1 MSGGKLHPV
10 PPDYTFREVLHKDL
24 AMQFRHLLSALR
36 SRITLRLAI
45 ILAVVFGLTVPAAI
59 LIPYHLHTIETA
71 AQLRNAEDH
80 NRLVEI
86 LSVILSEPLWQITP
100 EIANISS
107 EVVYS
112 DPRVA
117 TIEVITLPD
126 RKEFIKNDTR
136 KKTQR
141 GPFTSMVR
149 EIKHGGQ
156 VIGQVRL
163 TLAEDLLQES
173 LASDFRRYV
182 TTAVLSLILAIL
194 FILVVLQWRL
204 VQPVRILMG
213 ESDRLANG
221 ELNDPI
227 ALNREDELGHL
238 ATSLEATRQALQ
250 RSFGELEI
258 KNQQLLEYSGTLES
272 KVRQRTQELETVNQN
287 LEAALNNVNSAQAEL
302 ARVER
307 MAALG
312 SMVAGVAH
320 ELNTPLGNCLLVAS
334 TLEEETRNLVRMV
347 EEGKMKRSDL
357 TRYAT
362 TAVDSTK
369 LLLRGL
375 QQSAHLVGDFKQVA
389 VDQSSAQRRQF
400 ALLVMLQELTALL
413 HSSLRK
419 TPFTLE
425 LDIPGEIQ
433 LDSYP
438 GLLGQVFT
446 NLVNNAVA
454 HGLEGREEGHMRCTA
469 TQQGDHVLIIFEDNG
484 KGISA
489 EIINRIFEPFFTTK
503 FGQGGS
509 GLGLS
514 ITFNIISNVLGG
526 SIHAS
531 SIVGQG
537 TRFEI
542 KLPLVAPGEPESSNP
557 LLSKR

>member
-1 MSGGKLHPV
+1 M
-10 PPDYTFREVLHKDL
+10 R
-24 AMQFRHLLSALR
+24 FRHLFSALR

-59 LIPYHLHTIETA
+59 LIPYHLHSIEIA
-71 AQLRNAEDH
+71 ARARNTEDH
-80 NRLVEI
+80 NRLVDI

-126 RKEFIKNDTR
+126 RKEFIRNDSR
-136 KKTQR
+136 KKLQK

-156 VIGQVRL
+156 VIGEVRL
-163 TLAEDLLQES
+163 TMAEDLLRES

-182 TTAVLSLILAIL
+182 TTAFLSLILAII
-194 FILVVLQWRL
+194 FILLVLQWRL
-204 VQPVRILMG
+204 VKPVRMLMD

-238 ATSLEATRQALQ
+238 SNSLEATRQALK

-272 KVRQRTQELETVNQN
+272 KVRQRTQELESVNQN

-334 TLEEETRNLVRMV
+334 TLEEETKQLVQLVENGRMR
-347 EEGKMKRSDL
+347 RSDL
-357 TRYAT
+357 TRFTT
-362 TAVDSTK
+362 TAMDSTK
-369 LLLRGL
+369 LLMRGL

-389 VDQSSAQRRQF
+389 VDQSSAQRRKF
-400 ALLVMLQELTALL
+400 GLLVMLQELSALL

-419 TPFTLE
+419 TPYTLE
-425 LDIPGEIQ
+425 LDIPDDIQ

-454 HGLEGREEGHMRCTA
+454 HGLEGRSEGHMHCTA
-469 TQQGDHVLIIFEDNG
+469 ELQGDQVLIVFSDDG
-484 KGISA
+484 KGIPQ

-514 ITFNIISNVLGG
+514 ITFNIITNVLGG
-526 SIHAS
+526 TIHAS
-531 SIVGQG
+531 SIIDVG
-537 TRFEI
+537 TRFELKI
-542 KLPLVAPGEPESSNP
+542 PLIAPGDPEPSDP
-557 LLSKR
+557 

>member
-1 MSGGKLHPV
+1 M
-10 PPDYTFREVLHKDL
+10 
-24 AMQFRHLLSALR
+24 
-36 SRITLRLAI
+36 
-45 ILAVVFGLTVPAAI
+45 TVPAAI

-71 AQLRNAEDH
+71 AQVRNAEDH

-136 KKTQR
+136 KQTQK
-141 GPFTSMVR
+141 GPFTSMER

-182 TTAVLSLILAIL
+182 TTAFLSLILAII

-204 VQPVRILMG
+204 VQPVRILMAK
-213 ESDRLANG
+213 SDRLANG

-250 RSFGELEI
+250 RSFSELEV

-272 KVRQRTQELETVNQN
+272 KVRLRTQELET
-287 LEAALNNVNSAQAEL
+287 ALSNVNSAQAEL

-334 TLEEETRNLVRMV
+334 TLEEETRYLVKMV
-347 EEGKMKRSDL
+347 EDGKMRRSDL
-357 TRYAT
+357 TRYAN
-362 TAVDSTK
+362 TALDSTK

-400 ALLVMLQELTALL
+400 ALLIMLQELTALL

-419 TPFTLE
+419 TPYTLE
-425 LDIPGEIQ
+425 LNIPADIQ

-454 HGLEGREEGHMRCTA
+454 HGLEGQEEGHMRCTA
-469 TQQGDHVLIIFEDNG
+469 EKQGEQVVIVFEDNG
-484 KGISA
+484 KGIPA
-489 EIINRIFEPFFTTK
+489 DIINRIFEPFFTTK

-531 SIVGQG
+531 SVVGVG

-542 KLPLVAPGEPESSNP
+542 KLPLIAPGEPESSNP

>member
-1 MSGGKLHPV
+1 M
-10 PPDYTFREVLHKDL
+10 R
-24 AMQFRHLLSALR
+24 FRHFLSATR

-59 LIPYHLHTIETA
+59 LIPYHLQSIEMA
-71 AQLRNAEDH
+71 ARAKNTQDH
-80 NRLVEI
+80 HRLVEI

-117 TIEVITLPD
+117 SIDVITLPD
-126 RKEFIKNDTR
+126 RKEFIRNDVR
-136 KKTQR
+136 KATQK
-141 GPFTSMVR
+141 GPFTTMER

-156 VIGQVRL
+156 VIGLVKL

-173 LASDFRRYV
+173 LRSDFRRYV
-182 TTAVLSLILAIL
+182 TTAVLSLLLAIF
-194 FILVVLQWRL
+194 FILLVLQWRL
-204 VQPVRILMG
+204 VRPVRILMDQ
-213 ESDRLANG
+213 SDRLANG
-221 ELNDPI
+221 ELSDPI
-227 ALNREDELGHL
+227 NLNREDELGHL
-238 ATSLEATRQALQ
+238 ANSLEATRQALK
-250 RSFGELEI
+250 RSFSELEI

-272 KVRQRTQELETVNQN
+272 KVRQRTQELEQVNSN
-287 LEAALNNVNSAQAEL
+287 LETALTNVNSAQAEL

-334 TLEEETRNLVRMV
+334 TLEEETQRLLQMV
-347 EEGKMKRSDL
+347 ESGQIRRSDL
-357 TRYAT
+357 TRYAS
-362 TAVDSTK
+362 TALDSTK

-389 VDQSSAQRRQF
+389 VDQSSAQRRKF
-400 ALLVMLQELTALL
+400 GLSVMLQELTALL
-413 HSSLRK
+413 HSSLKK
-419 TPFTLE
+419 TPFLLE
-425 LDIPGEIQ
+425 LDIPANIE

-446 NLVNNAVA
+446 NLVNNSVI
-454 HGLEGREEGHMRCTA
+454 HGLDGRSHGVMRCVA
-469 TQQGDHVLIIFEDNG
+469 ELSNDQVLIVFTDDG
-484 KGISA
+484 KGIPP
-489 EIINRIFEPFFTTK
+489 EIIKRIFEPFFTTK

-526 SIHAS
+526 SIHVS
-531 SIVGQG
+531 SVPGQG

-542 KLPLVAPGEPESSNP
+542 RLPLVAPGDKDSKDP
-557 LLSKR
+557 LMGELPPH

>member
-1 MSGGKLHPV
+1 MW
-10 PPDYTFREVLHKDL
+10 
-24 AMQFRHLLSALR
+24 FRHVLSSIR

-45 ILAVVFGLTVPAAI
+45 IAAVIFGLMVPSAI
-59 LIPYHLHTIETA
+59 LVPYHLHTIEQA
-71 AQLRNAEDH
+71 ARVRNAEDH

-126 RKEFIKNDTR
+126 RREFIKNDTR
-136 KKTQR
+136 RATQK
-141 GPFTSMVR
+141 GPFTSMTR
-149 EIKHGGQ
+149 EIRHGGQ
-156 VIGQVRL
+156 IIGEVKL

-173 LASDFRRYV
+173 LRSDFRRYV
-182 TTAVLSLILAIL
+182 TTAVLSLLLAVI
-194 FILVVLQWRL
+194 FILLVLQWRL
-204 VQPVRILMG
+204 VRPVRLLMD

-238 ATSLEATRQALQ
+238 ANSLEATRQALK

-258 KNQQLLEYSGTLES
+258 KNQQLLEYSSTLES
-272 KVRQRTQELETVNQN
+272 KVRQRTQELEFVNHN
-287 LEAALNNVNSAQAEL
+287 LEAALHNVNTAQAEL

-334 TLEEETRNLVRMV
+334 TLEEETRRLLEMV
-347 EEGKMKRSDL
+347 EGGQIRRSDL

-389 VDQSSAQRRQF
+389 VDQSSAQRRTF
-400 ALLVMLQELTALL
+400 DLLITLQELTALL

-425 LDIPGEIQ
+425 LDIPPDIQ
-433 LDSYP
+433 LNSYP

-446 NLVNNAVA
+446 NLVNNAVI
-454 HGLEGREEGHMRCTA
+454 HGLEGRSSGHMRCTA
-469 TQQGDHVLIIFEDNG
+469 EKQGAFVLMIFTDDG
-484 KGISA
+484 KGIPQ

-514 ITFNIISNVLGG
+514 ITFNIVTNVLGG
-526 SIHAS
+526 SIHVS
-531 SIVGQG
+531 SAPDRG

-542 KLPLVAPGEPESSNP
+542 RLPLIAPGEKDDKDP
-557 LLSKR
+557 LFKDQ

>member
-1 MSGGKLHPV
+1 MR
-10 PPDYTFREVLHKDL
+10 FRY
-24 AMQFRHLLSALR
+24 FLSAIR

-45 ILAVVFGLTVPAAI
+45 ILAVVFGLTVPSAI
-59 LIPYHLHTIETA
+59 LIPYHLRSIETA
-71 AQLRNAEDH
+71 ARVKNVEDH

-126 RKEFIKNDTR
+126 HKEFIKNDTR
-136 KKTQR
+136 LKMQK
-141 GPFTSMVR
+141 GPFTTMVR

-156 VIGQVRL
+156 IIGEVRL
-163 TLAEDLLQES
+163 TLAEDLLQEN

-182 TTAVLSLILAIL
+182 MTAVLSLILAII
-194 FILVVLQWRL
+194 FILMVLQWRL
-204 VQPVRILMG
+204 VQPVRMLMD

-238 ATSLEATRQALQ
+238 AKSLEATRQALKH
-250 RSFGELEI
+250 SFGELEI

-272 KVRQRTQELETVNQN
+272 KVRQRTQELETVNHN
-287 LEAALNNVNSAQAEL
+287 LEAALNNVNSAQTEL

-334 TLEEETRNLVRMV
+334 TLEDETKQLMKMV
-347 EEGKMKRSDL
+347 EEGQIRRSDL
-357 TRYAT
+357 SRYAS
-362 TAVDSTK
+362 TALDSTK
-369 LLLRGL
+369 LLMRGL

-389 VDQSSAQRRQF
+389 VDQSSAQRRRF
-400 ALLVMLQELTALL
+400 GLLVVLQELSALL
-413 HSSLRK
+413 HSSLKK
-419 TPFTLE
+419 TPYTLE
-425 LDIPGEIQ
+425 LDIPDNIQ

-454 HGLEGREEGHMRCTA
+454 HGLDGMSEGHMCCSA
-469 TQQGDHVLIIFEDNG
+469 TLSGDYVLIHFKDNG
-484 KGISA
+484 KGIPP

-514 ITFNIISNVLGG
+514 ITFNIVTNVLGG
-526 SIHAS
+526 TIHPS
-531 SIVGQG
+531 STVGQG
-537 TRFEI
+537 TCFEI
-542 KLPLVAPGEPESSNP
+542 KLPLIAPGDSGSNDP
-557 LLSKR
+557 LLNNN

>member
-1 MSGGKLHPV
+1 ML
-10 PPDYTFREVLHKDL
+10 
-24 AMQFRHLLSALR
+24 
-36 SRITLRLAI
+36 
-45 ILAVVFGLTVPAAI
+45 FGLTVPAAL

-71 AQLRNAEDH
+71 ARARNAEDH
-80 NRLVEI
+80 HRLTEI

-117 TIEVITLPD
+117 KIEVITLPD
-126 RKEFIKNDTR
+126 RKDFIKNDVR
-136 KKTQR
+136 MKSQK
-141 GPFTSMVR
+141 GPFSSLKR
-149 EIKHGGQ
+149 EIRHGEQ
-156 VIGQVRL
+156 VIGEVTL

-173 LASDFRRYV
+173 LASDLRRYFS
-182 TTAVLSLILAIL
+182 TAVLSLVLAII
-194 FILVVLQWRL
+194 FILMILQWRL
-204 VQPVRILMG
+204 VKPIRILMS

-221 ELNDPI
+221 ELADPI
-227 ALNREDELGHL
+227 SLKREDELGHL
-238 ATSLEATRQALQ
+238 ANSLEVTRQALQ

-272 KVRQRTQELETVNQN
+272 KVRQRTQELESVNQN
-287 LEAALNNVNSAQAEL
+287 LEAALKNVNSVQAEL

-334 TLEEETRNLVRMV
+334 TLEEETRHLIQIMD
-347 EEGKMKRSDL
+347 EGKMRRSDL
-357 TRYAT
+357 SRYAG
-362 TAVDSTK
+362 TALDSTK

-400 ALLVMLQELTALL
+400 SLLVMLQELTALL

-419 TPFTLE
+419 TPYTLE
-425 LDIPGEIQ
+425 LDIPEDIQ

-446 NLVNNAVA
+446 NLVNNSVA
-454 HGLEGREEGHMRCTA
+454 HGLEGLSEGHMCCSA
-469 TQQGDHVLIIFEDNG
+469 KKQDDQVLIVFEDDG
-484 KGISA
+484 KGIPP

-514 ITFNIISNVLGG
+514 ITFNIINNVLGG

-531 SIVGQG
+531 SVIDHG

-542 KLPLVAPGEPESSNP
+542 RLPLVAPGDRDGNDP
-557 LLSKR
+557 LLNA

>member
-1 MSGGKLHPV
+1 M
-10 PPDYTFREVLHKDL
+10 R
-24 AMQFRHLLSALR
+24 LR
-36 SRITLRLAI
+36 TIFHTTRTHISLRLAI

-59 LIPYHLHTIETA
+59 LIPYHLNSIEIA
-71 AQLRNAEDH
+71 ARARNTEDH
-80 NRLVEI
+80 HRLVDI

-117 TIEVITLPD
+117 TIAVITLPD
-126 RKEFIKNDTR
+126 RKEFIKNNVR
-136 KKTQR
+136 QASQK
-141 GPFTSMVR
+141 GPFTSMTR
-149 EIKHGGQ
+149 QITHGGQ
-156 VIGQVRL
+156 VIGEVTL

-173 LASDFRRYV
+173 LRSDFRRYV
-182 TTAVLSLILAIL
+182 TTAVLSLFLAIL
-194 FILVVLQWRL
+194 FILMVLQWRL
-204 VQPVRILMG
+204 VKPVKLLMDQ
-213 ESDRLANG
+213 SDRLANG

-227 ALNREDELGHL
+227 ALDREDELGHL
-238 ATSLEATRQALQ
+238 ATSLEATRQALR

-272 KVRQRTQELETVNQN
+272 KVRQRTQELESVNTN
-287 LEAALNNVNSAQAEL
+287 LEAALHNVNTAQAEL

-334 TLEEETRNLVRMV
+334 TLEEETRRLLQMV
-347 EEGKMKRSDL
+347 EDGQMRRSDL
-357 TRYAT
+357 NRYAA
-362 TAVDSTK
+362 TALDSTK

-389 VDQSSAQRRQF
+389 VDQSSAQRRRF
-400 ALLVMLQELTALL
+400 GLLVVLQELSALL

-425 LDIPGEIQ
+425 LDIPAEIE

-446 NLVNNAVA
+446 NLVNNSVI
-454 HGLEGREEGHMRCTA
+454 HGLEGRSEGHMRCSAKQNADYVMITF
-469 TQQGDHVLIIFEDNG
+469 TDNG
-484 KGISA
+484 KGIPP

-514 ITFNIISNVLGG
+514 ITFNIIGNVLGG
-526 SIHAS
+526 NIRVISMP
-531 SIVGQG
+531 GQG

-542 KLPLVAPGEPESSNP
+542 KLPLIAPGDRDSSDP
-557 LLSKR
+557 LRSHR

>member
-1 MSGGKLHPV
+1 M
-10 PPDYTFREVLHKDL
+10 R
-24 AMQFRHLLSALR
+24 FRHFLSATR

-59 LIPYHLHTIETA
+59 LIPYHLQSIEMA
-71 AQLRNAEDH
+71 ALAKNTQDH
-80 NRLVEI
+80 HRLVEI

-117 TIEVITLPD
+117 SIDVITLPD
-126 RKEFIKNDTR
+126 RKEFIRNDVR
-136 KKTQR
+136 KATQK
-141 GPFTSMVR
+141 GPFTTMER

-156 VIGQVRL
+156 VIGLVKL

-173 LASDFRRYV
+173 LRSDFRRYA
-182 TTAVLSLILAIL
+182 TTAVLSLLLAIF
-194 FILVVLQWRL
+194 FILLVLQWRL
-204 VQPVRILMG
+204 VRPVRILMDQ
-213 ESDRLANG
+213 SDRLANG
-221 ELNDPI
+221 ELSDPI
-227 ALNREDELGHL
+227 NLNREDELGHL
-238 ATSLEATRQALQ
+238 ANSLEATRQALK
-250 RSFGELEI
+250 RSFSELEI

-272 KVRQRTQELETVNQN
+272 KVRQRTQELEQVNSN
-287 LEAALNNVNSAQAEL
+287 LETALTNVNSAQAEL

-334 TLEEETRNLVRMV
+334 TLEEETQRLLQMV
-347 EEGKMKRSDL
+347 ESGQIRRSDL
-357 TRYAT
+357 TRYAS
-362 TAVDSTK
+362 TALDSTK

-389 VDQSSAQRRQF
+389 VDQSSAQRRKF
-400 ALLVMLQELTALL
+400 GLSVMLQELTALL
-413 HSSLRK
+413 HSSLKK
-419 TPFTLE
+419 TPFLLE
-425 LDIPGEIQ
+425 LDIPANIE

-446 NLVNNAVA
+446 NLVNNSVI
-454 HGLEGREEGHMRCTA
+454 HGLDGRSHGVMRCVA
-469 TQQGDHVLIIFEDNG
+469 ELSNDQVLIVFTDDG
-484 KGISA
+484 KGIPP
-489 EIINRIFEPFFTTK
+489 EIIKRIFEPFFTTK

-526 SIHAS
+526 SIHVS
-531 SIVGQG
+531 SVPGQG

-542 KLPLVAPGEPESSNP
+542 RLPLVAPGDKDSKDP
-557 LLSKR
+557 LMGELPPH

>member
-1 MSGGKLHPV
+1 MATSQFKRTDRKV
-10 PPDYTFREVLHKDL
+10 MYKDI
-24 AMQFRHLLSALR
+24 AMQLRHLLTAIR
-36 SRITLRLAI
+36 SRITLRQAV

-59 LIPYHLHTIETA
+59 LIPYHLHSIETA
-71 AQLRNAEDH
+71 AKLRTSADH
-80 NRLVEI
+80 NRLTEI

-117 TIEVITLPD
+117 KIEVITLPD
-126 RKEFIKNDTR
+126 RKEFIKNDSR
-136 KKTQR
+136 MQSQK
-141 GPFTSMVR
+141 GPFTSMNR
-149 EIKHGGQ
+149 KIKHGEQ
-156 VIGQVRL
+156 VIGEVHL
-163 TLAEDLLQES
+163 TLAEDLLREG
-173 LASDFRRYV
+173 LESDFRRYV
-182 TTAVLSLILAIL
+182 TTAVLSLVLAIF
-194 FILVVLQWRL
+194 FILLVLQWRL
-204 VQPVRILMG
+204 VQPVRLLMSK
-213 ESDRLANG
+213 SDRLANG

-238 ATSLEATRQALQ
+238 ATSLEATRRALQ

-258 KNQQLLEYSGTLES
+258 KNQQLLEYSSTLES
-272 KVRQRTQELETVNQN
+272 KVRQRTQELESVNQN
-287 LEAALNNVNSAQAEL
+287 LELALNNVNSAQAEL

-334 TLEEETRNLVRMV
+334 TLEEETKHLVQLMD
-347 EEGKMKRSDL
+347 EGKMRRSDL
-357 TRYAT
+357 NKYTN
-362 TAVDSTK
+362 TAIDSTK

-375 QQSAHLVGDFKQVA
+375 QHSARLVGDFKQVA
-389 VDQSSAQRRQF
+389 VDQSSAQRRKF
-400 ALLVMLQELTALL
+400 SLLVMLQELTALL

-425 LDIPGEIQ
+425 LDIPTDIE

-438 GLLGQVFT
+438 GPLGQVFT

-454 HGLEGREEGHMRCTA
+454 HGLDGLSEGHMRCSA
-469 TQQGDHVLIIFEDNG
+469 TRQDEYVLIVFEDNG
-484 KGISA
+484 HGIPP
-489 EIINRIFEPFFTTK
+489 EIIKRIFEPFFTTK

-514 ITFNIISNVLGG
+514 ITFNIVNNVLGG
-526 SIHAS
+526 SIRAS
-531 SIVGQG
+531 SVPSHG

-542 KLPLVAPGEPESSNP
+542 RLPLAAPGNPEADDP
-557 LLSKR
+557 LLNA